1 MRDLHGGGLPGAVAE
16 EMLQLL
22 KYLVRRTDDL
32 ESQLQQQAART
43 MRDRK
48 AVLSAL
54 EVQGAAVNTIASRL
68 GATTS
73 QAVVKAF
80 KSCENMAAAAK
91 AASEHEQ
98 RSKAAAAPTPDR
110 SSAADRSSTASG
122 SSKRA
127 SFAGAASSSSLYGG
141 RDPHEA

>member
-1 MRDLHGGGLPGAVAE
+1 V

-22 KYLVRRTDDL
+22 KYLARRTDDL

-98 RSKAAAAPTPDR
+98 RSKAAAAAPTPDR

-127 SFAGAASSSSLYGG
+127 SFGAASSSTLHGG